1 MDQRL
6 RPEVRTMLEMMANLD
21 RPPLTGLA
29 PEQLQAVIQA
39 TLVQNADPAR
49 QDLDH
54 IKDVAIKRADGS
66 ALGGRLYAPR
76 WPMPPDH
83 PVAVFFHGGGYMTGN
98 LDTHQALA
106 ADVAAFLDVTVLAV
120 DYRLAP
126 PHTFPAAADDALVA
140 LSWVDSDPPEIGG
153 GFPGIILCG
162 DSAGGALAAI
172 CATSAQT
179 SHPLLCQWL
188 MYASVDMAAT
198 GGSMDEFAEGYLL
211 TGDMLATLRD
221 AYLPALEDRDDPLAS
236 PLNVVELSGA
246 PPAMIFT
253 CELDPLRDQA
263 RLYAARLIEAGVN
276 VRYREGKGLVHGA
289 FTHRRIVASATDELR
304 RCAADVGSLA
314 AEELDHLHRSHG
326 EARS

>member
-1 MDQRL
+1 MDPRL
-6 RPEVRTMLEMMANLD
+6 RPEVTTMLEAMANLD
-21 RPPLTGLA
+21 RPSLVGLA
-29 PEQLQAVIQA
+29 PEQLQATIQA
-39 TLVQNADPAR
+39 TLLQNADPAR
-49 QDLDH
+49 EDLDH
-54 IKDVAIKRADGS
+54 LDDVAIERGDGTS
-66 ALGGRLYAPR
+66 LKGRLYAPR

-126 PHTFPAAADDALVA
+126 HHPFPAAAEDALLAVA
-140 LSWVDSDPPEIGG
+140 WVDSGPPELGE
-153 GFPGIILCG
+153 GFPGLILCG

-198 GGSMDEFAEGYLL
+198 GGSMDEFTEGYLL
-211 TGDMLATLRD
+211 TGDMLATFRD
-221 AYLPALEDRDDPLAS
+221 AYLPVLADRVHPLAS
-236 PLNVVELSGA
+236 PLNVADLSAA
-246 PPAMIFT
+246 PPAMVFT

-263 RLYAARLIEAGVN
+263 RHYAARLIQAGVN

-314 AEELDHLHRSHG
+314 AEELDNRRRSFESG
-326 EARS
+326 R

>member
-1 MDQRL
+1 
-6 RPEVRTMLEMMANLD
+6 MLEAMANLD
-21 RPPLTGLA
+21 RPPLTGLP
-29 PEQLQAVIQA
+29 PEELQAVIQA

-49 QDLDH
+49 EDLGHLEDVH
-54 IKDVAIKRADGS
+54 ISRGDGTE
-66 ALGGRLYAPR
+66 LGGRLYAPR

-83 PVAVFFHGGGYMTGN
+83 PVAIFFHGGGYMTGN

-106 ADVAAFLDVTVLAV
+106 ADVAAMLDVTVLAV

-126 PHTFPAAADDALVA
+126 PHTFPAAADDALLA
-140 LSWVDSDPPEIGG
+140 LSWVDSEPPEIGG
-153 GFPGIILCG
+153 SFPGIILCG

-172 CATSAQT
+172 CATST
-179 SHPLLCQWL
+179 PTMHPLLCQWL

-198 GGSMDEFAEGYLL
+198 GGSMDEYAEGYLL
-211 TGDMLATLRD
+211 TGDMLATFRD
-221 AYLPALEDRDDPLAS
+221 AYLPVLKDRSDPLAS
-236 PLNVVELSGA
+236 PLNVVDLSAA

-263 RLYAARLIEAGVN
+263 RHYAARLVEAGVN

-289 FTHRRIVASATDELR
+289 FTHRRIVTSATDELR

-314 AEELDHLHRSHG
+314 AEELDHRRQRL
-326 EARS
+326 EAQR